1 VQIHDGR
8 CAAVDMVLLEAV
20 SEKTL
25 HSIRDL
31 SMVVLSRRELWRG
44 REVGVVAFDH
54 VVATFTD
61 LAKQSGEGARV
72 LYRMTIRRPI
82 R

>member
-1 VQIHDGR
+1 
-8 CAAVDMVLLEAV
+8 
-20 SEKTL
+20 
-25 HSIRDL
+25 
-31 SMVVLSRRELWRG
+31 VLSRRELWRG